1 MKYEQ
6 VYTVKRWNMNKYTLL
21 KDEIWTSIHWQK
33 MKYEQVYT
41 VKRWN
46 MNKYTL
52 VKNEIWTSI
61 HC

>member
-6 VYTVKRWNMNKYTLL
+6 VYTG
-21 KDEIWTSIHWQK
+21 
-33 MKYEQVYT
+33 
-41 VKRWN
+41 KRWN

-52 VKNEIWTSI
+52 VKDEIWTSI